1 MTELRT
7 ARLLLRPWSAGDE
20 PALVRHAGN
29 RNVSRTLRDAF
40 PHPYTAADAH
50 AWIESRSRD
59 GGPTLDFAIVLD
71 GEAVGGVGLKTR
83 GDILRC
89 SMEVGYWLAEPL
101 WGRGLVSEA
110 VSAVVEY
117 AFATF
122 PEVEVVQAHHIGS
135 NPASGRV
142 LEKCGFRLDGRL
154 RRAAIKE
161 GVVED
166 LLVYSRTRDDPATG
180 GEPPSGATASSG

>member
-7 ARLLLRPWSAGDE
+7 PRLLLRPWAARDAD
-20 PALVRHAGN
+20 ALVRHANN
-29 RNVSRTLRDAF
+29 RNVARTLRDAF
-40 PHPYTAADAH
+40 PHPYTRDDARQ
-50 AWIESRSRD
+50 WLESRATD
-59 GGPTLDFAIVLD
+59 QGPTLDFAIELD
-71 GEAVGGVGLKTR
+71 GEAVGSVGLKTR

-89 SMEVGYWLAEPL
+89 TLEVGYWLAEPL
-101 WGRGLVSEA
+101 WGCGLVSEA
-110 VSAVVEY
+110 VAAVVDY

-122 PEVEVVQAHHIGS
+122 PDIEAVQAHHIES

-154 RRAAIKE
+154 RRSAIKE

-166 LLVYSRTRDDPATG
+166 LFVYSRTRDDPA
-180 GEPPSGATASSG
+180 PGAGRWSEEAP